1 MFLMWARVA
10 HPGGVAGEQRQRGG
24 SVEASLCP
32 SRLGGG
38 RALIDS
44 DTKPFPLIMGLL
56 MAIKY
61 GMTLDLA
68 IK

>member
-1 MFLMWARVA
+1 M
-10 HPGGVAGEQRQRGG
+10 GDGG
-24 SVEASLCP
+24 SILSP

-38 RALIDS
+38 RALTDS
-44 DTKPFPLIMGLL
+44 DTKPFPLIVGLL

-61 GMTLDLA
+61 EMTLDLA

>member
-1 MFLMWARVA
+1 M
-10 HPGGVAGEQRQRGG
+10 GECG
-24 SVEASLCP
+24 SILSP

-38 RALIDS
+38 RALTDS
-44 DTKPFPLIMGLL
+44 DTKPFPLIVGLL